1 MSRMPCKVGFTC
13 GSFDL
18 LHAGHVLMLEEAK
31 KQCDHLIV
39 AVQTDPSIDRPQK
52 NQPVQTVEERTTV
65 LRGIK
70 YVDEIRTYTTEKDLY
85 DMLFLIGPDIRIL
98 GADWEGKSFTGD
110 DLGFPVFYNS
120 RGHEWSS
127 SELRQRVFDAE
138 LRKKVLTG
146 RRK

>member
-1 MSRMPCKVGFTC
+1 MSRMPCKIGFTC

-39 AVQTDPSIDRPQK
+39 AVQTDPSIDRPHK
-52 NQPVQTVEERTTV
+52 NQPVQTVEERITV
-65 LRGIK
+65 LRGIR
-70 YVDEIRTYTTEKDLY
+70 YVDEVRTSL
-85 DMLFLIGPDIRIL
+85 L
-98 GADWEGKSFTGD
+98 D

-138 LRKKVLTG
+138 LRKKVLT
-146 RRK
+146 RRAKRDIIYK

>member
-13 GSFDL
+13 GSFGL

-39 AVQTDPSIDRPQK
+39 AVQTDPSIDRPHK

-110 DLGFPVFYNS
+110 DLPFKVFYNS

-127 SELRQRVFDAE
+127 SELRQRVYEAE
-138 LRKKVLTG
+138 LKKINKEK
-146 RRK
+146 R

>member
-1 MSRMPCKVGFTC
+1 
-13 GSFDL
+13 
-18 LHAGHVLMLEEAK
+18 MLEEAK

>member
-1 MSRMPCKVGFTC
+1 MSRMPCRIGFTC

-39 AVQTDPSIDRPQK
+39 AVQTDPTIDRPHK
-52 NQPVQTVEERTTV
+52 NQPVQTIEERTTV

-70 YVDEIRTYTTEKDLY
+70 YVDEIRTYSTEVDLY

-98 GADWEGKSFTGD
+98 GADWEGKIFTGVRGIPCFVAVD
-110 DLGFPVFYNS
+110 NGVEKSRAVGMQSLQQLKDL
-120 RGHEWSS
+120 
-127 SELRQRVFDAE
+127 
-138 LRKKVLTG
+138 TI
-146 RRK
+146 

>member
-1 MSRMPCKVGFTC
+1 MSRMPCKIGFTC

-39 AVQTDPSIDRPQK
+39 AVQTDPSIDRPHK
-52 NQPVQTVEERTTV
+52 NQPVQTNEERAMV

-85 DMLFLIGPDIRIL
+85 DM
-98 GADWEGKSFTGD
+98 
-110 DLGFPVFYNS
+110 
-120 RGHEWSS
+120 
-127 SELRQRVFDAE
+127 
-138 LRKKVLTG
+138 
-146 RRK
+146 